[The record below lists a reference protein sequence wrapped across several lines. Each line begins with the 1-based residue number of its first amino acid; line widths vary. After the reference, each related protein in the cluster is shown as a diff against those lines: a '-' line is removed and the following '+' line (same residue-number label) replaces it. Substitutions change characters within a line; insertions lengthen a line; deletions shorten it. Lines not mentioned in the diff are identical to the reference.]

1 MKTFRKIIFWLHLV
15 TGSIA
20 GLVIFTMCVTGM
32 LLAFEKQIVRFAE
45 RHVRFVTPAEN
56 AKPLPVS
63 EIFNKLQKERQG
75 IKVDSIS
82 MKSDPSSSITFATG
96 RESVL
101 YIDPYSGRVVGEG
114 SASTRKFF
122 RTVTNIHRWLV
133 TDDKNRDTGRVI
145 TGICNAAFL
154 ILAISGLYLWWPDK
168 WIPKQIRAITWFQPK
183 LKARARDFN
192 WHNVIGFWCAPI
204 LIVVTLTAVFISYQ
218 WATNLIYAITG
229 DEKPPSPGAPRNAAN
244 AKGAQKAISL
254 PQNIDQLWLRTQQ
267 QAKDWHTIT
276 MRLPPTSSAPLSF
289 IVETNESINPFARSE
304 LSFDAKT
311 GEIIKWQPYGKANT
325 ARKIRVWIR
334 GLHTGE
340 ALRLPGQIFAFV
352 ATTGGAFLF
361 YTGISLAIR
370 RLRSWQKRRLQTI
383 VFNPK
388 SAELQKPAR

>member
-1 MKTFRKIIFWLHLV
+1 MKTFRKIIFWLHLL

-32 LLAFEKQIVRFAE
+32 MLAFEKQIVRFAD
-45 RHVRFVTPAEN
+45 RHMRFVTPVEN

-63 EIFNKLQKERQG
+63 EILNKLQKEKPG
-75 IKVDSIS
+75 LKVDSVS
-82 MKSDPSSSITFATG
+82 MKSDAASSITFTMG

-101 YIDPYSGRVVGEG
+101 YIDPYSGTIVGEG
-114 SASTRKFF
+114 STSTRKFF
-122 RTVTNIHRWLV
+122 RTVTSIHRWLV
-133 TDDKNRDTGRVI
+133 TDDTNREKGRLI
-145 TGICNAAFL
+145 TGICNVAFS
-154 ILAISGLYLWWPDK
+154 ILAISGFYLWWPDK
-168 WIPKQIRAITWFQPK
+168 WIPKQIRAITWFQPR
-183 LKARARDFN
+183 LKARAREYN

-229 DEKPPSPGAPRNAAN
+229 DEKPQSPGAPRNASN
-244 AKGAQKAISL
+244 TKGAQKEISL

-267 QAKDWHTIT
+267 QAKNWHMIT
-276 MRLPPTSSAPLSF
+276 MRLPSTPSAPISF
-289 IVETNESINPFARSE
+289 LIETNESINPFARSE

-311 GEIIKWQPYGKANT
+311 GKIIKWQPYGKANT

-340 ALRLPGQIFAFV
+340 ALRLPGQILAFV

-370 RLRSWQKRRLQTI
+370 RLRGWLRRRSNASEVVRGLPS
-383 VFNPK
+383 N
-388 SAELQKPAR
+388 L